1 MSSVLIDKP
10 QSYPIRRLWT
20 VSEFEQAI
28 DAGIFGADERLEL
41 INGEILNKMP
51 QNSPHSSGISAL
63 EAVLRP
69 IFISGSYLRIQMP
82 LVLGEQDRPEPDIA
96 VVAGTWRD
104 YIDGHP
110 RIALLVV
117 EVADSTLLADRRDK
131 AAIYA
136 RAGVADY
143 WILNLP
149 EHRLEVYRR
158 PERINAE
165 RTSNRYQEVS
175 LYTGSQTVRPLAA
188 PDAMVAVSD
197 LLP

>member
-10 QSYPIRRLWT
+10 QSYPVRRLWT
-20 VSEFEQAI
+20 VSEFERAI
-28 DAGIFGADERLEL
+28 DAGIFRADERLEL

-63 EAVLRP
+63 EAALRP

-82 LVLGEQDRPEPDIA
+82 LVLGEHDRPEPDIA

-110 RIALLVV
+110 RTALLVV
-117 EVADSTLLADRRDK
+117 EVADSTLLGDRRDK
-131 AAIYA
+131 AALYA
-136 RAGVADY
+136 RAGIADY

-149 EHRLEVYRR
+149 EYRLEVHRR
-158 PERINAE
+158 PELINAE
-165 RTSNRYQEVS
+165 MTVSRYQEVS
-175 LYTGSQTVRPLAA
+175 HYTGPQTVAPLAVPA
-188 PDAMVAVSD
+188 AMVAVSD